1 MTPKEVSQLNKDNFT
16 PYERVGEDSAG
27 WINGATPINADNLNK
42 SDVALFNLLNN
53 PNGYVYQLID
63 KLNTEISARLT
74 DSRNLNSA
82 IISEVA
88 TRKEADT
95 DLETYISNE
104 ITKLAEDF
112 VSKLTTQVN
121 ILNETIDNVDAAQSA
136 NYKNLTNRVNT
147 KDNELT
153 EKYKQVDSD
162 VKTEAERAKKAEDR
176 SQANIPTS
184 VSQLKND
191 AGYLTEHQSLTNYV
205 TTEQLEAK
213 NYVEYETFNTQAV
226 KTVDDL
232 ILNCGSSIENMFD

>member
-82 IISEVA
+82 IISEAA
-88 TRKEADT
+88 TRKAADS
-95 DLETYISNE
+95 DLETYVDEE
-104 ITKLAEDF
+104 IKKLADDF
-112 VSKLTTQVN
+112 VMSLAKQVTL
-121 ILNETIDNVDAAQSA
+121 LNQTIDNVDATQSA
-136 NYKNLTNRVNT
+136 NYKNLTNKVDA
-147 KDNELT
+147 KDKELT

-162 VKTEAERAKKAEDR
+162 VKTEVERAKKAEY
-176 SQANIPTS
+176 SIQANIPTS

-191 AGYLTEHQSLTNYV
+191 AGYLTEHQSLANYV
-205 TTEQLEAK
+205 TIEQLESK
-213 NYVEYETFNTQAV
+213 NYVESEIFNTQAV

>member
-82 IISEVA
+82 IISEAA
-88 TRKEADT
+88 TRKEADNK
-95 DLETYISNE
+95 LETYVDEE
-104 ITKLAEDF
+104 IKKLADDF

-121 ILNETIDNVDAAQSA
+121 ILNETIDNVDATQSA
-136 NYKNLTNRVNT
+136 NYKNLTNRVDA
-147 KDNELT
+147 KDKELT

-162 VKTEAERAKKAEDR
+162 VKTEAERAKKAEA
-176 SQANIPTS
+176 SIQANIPTS

-191 AGYLTEHQSLTNYV
+191 AGYLTEYQSLDNYV
-205 TTEQLEAK
+205 TIEQLESK
-213 NYVEYETFNTQAV
+213 NYVESETFNTQAV

-232 ILNCGSSIENMFD
+232 ILNCGSSIENMFN

>member
-74 DSRNLNSA
+74 DSSNLNSA
-82 IISEVA
+82 IISEAA
-88 TRKEADT
+88 TRKEADNK
-95 DLETYISNE
+95 LETYVDEE
-104 ITKLAEDF
+104 IKKLADDF

-121 ILNETIDNVDAAQSA
+121 ILNETIDNVDATQSA
-136 NYKNLTNRVNT
+136 NYKNLTNRVDA
-147 KDNELT
+147 KDKELT

-162 VKTEAERAKKAEDR
+162 VKTEAERAKKAEA
-176 SQANIPTS
+176 SIQANIPTS

-191 AGYLTEHQSLTNYV
+191 AGYLTEYQSLDNYV
-205 TTEQLEAK
+205 TIEQLESK
-213 NYVEYETFNTQAV
+213 NYVESETFNTQAV

-232 ILNCGSSIENMFD
+232 ILNCGSSIENMFN

>member
-82 IISEVA
+82 IISEAA
-88 TRKEADT
+88 TRKEADNK
-95 DLETYISNE
+95 LETYVDEE
-104 ITKLAEDF
+104 IKKLADDF

-121 ILNETIDNVDAAQSA
+121 ILNETIDNVDATQSA
-136 NYKNLTNRVNT
+136 NYKNLTNRVDA
-147 KDNELT
+147 KDKELT

-162 VKTEAERAKKAEDR
+162 VKTEAERAKKAEA
-176 SQANIPTS
+176 SIQANIPTS

-191 AGYLTEHQSLTNYV
+191 AGYLTEYQSLDNYV
-205 TTEQLEAK
+205 TIEQLESK
-213 NYVEYETFNTQAV
+213 NYVESETFNTQAV

>member
-1 MTPKEVSQLNKDNFT
+1 MTSKEVSQLNKDNFT

-82 IISEVA
+82 ISSEA
-88 TRKEADT
+88 KTRKEAD
-95 DLETYISNE
+95 DKLETYVDEE
-104 ITKLAEDF
+104 IKKLANDF
-112 VSKLTTQVN
+112 VMSLAKQVTL
-121 ILNETIDNVDAAQSA
+121 LNQTIDNVDATQSA
-136 NYKNLTNRVNT
+136 NYKNLTDKVDA

-162 VKTEAERAKKAEDR
+162 VKTEAERAKKAEANI
-176 SQANIPTS
+176 QANIPTS

-191 AGYLTEHQSLTNYV
+191 SGYLTEHQSLANYV
-205 TTEQLEAK
+205 TIEQLESK
-213 NYVEYETFNTQAV
+213 NYVESETFNTQAV